1 MQKPKEIEDVINEIS
16 AHPASRV
23 KVAVSDIDGVLRGK
37 YIDKTKALSAVEK
50 GFGFCG
56 VIFGWDCHDTLYDK
70 NKISGWH
77 NGFPDMQAKLDPHT
91 LRSIPWEG
99 DLPFM
104 LGDFS
109 EDPNASHM
117 CCPRAALKRVVK
129 KANDMG
135 YDPKVGM
142 EFEWFNFKETP
153 ESLVEKGWDN
163 LTPLTPGMFGY
174 SVTRQ
179 GHNREFFETLF
190 EEMGKFGVPLEG
202 LHTET
207 GPGVLEAAIRYSDAL
222 EAADRAILYK
232 TSTKEIA
239 ARFGIMPT
247 FMARWNEE
255 LPGSSGH
262 LHQSLWTKNGS
273 AFHNSSAQHEM
284 SDVMKSYLAGQ
295 IRALPEM
302 LLFQAPTPN
311 SFRRLVEGFW
321 APTSSTWGVDNRTAA
336 HRIISAGPAT
346 RIEVRVTGADANP
359 YLAMAASI
367 AAGLDGVENKLSLEQ
382 EALSG
387 SAYEKSN
394 GKKFPKTYEDAV
406 NKLEG
411 SELARKILGSEFVD
425 HYVNSRRWE
434 GECLKNSDI
443 LKERER
449 YFEVI

>member
-23 KVAVSDIDGVLRGK
+23 KVAVADIDGVLRGK
-37 YIDKTKALSAVEK
+37 YIDKQKALTAVEK

-56 VIFGWDCHDTLYDK
+56 VIFGWDCHDAIYHQ

-91 LRSIPWEG
+91 LRAIPWEG

-109 EDPNASHM
+109 EDPHAAM
-117 CCPRAALKRVVK
+117 ACCPRSLLKRVVK
-129 KANDMG
+129 KAFDMG
-135 YDPKVGM
+135 HEPMVGM

-174 SVTRQ
+174 SVTRH
-179 GHNREFFETLF
+179 GHNREYFETLF
-190 EEMGKFGVPLEG
+190 EELNRFGVPLEG

-207 GPGVLEAAIRYSDAL
+207 GPGVLEAAIRYTNAL

-232 TSTKEIA
+232 TSAKEIA

-247 FMARWNEE
+247 FMARWHEE
-255 LPGSSGH
+255 YPGSSGH
-262 LHQSLWTKNGS
+262 LHQSLWNKEGS
-273 AFHNSSAQHEM
+273 AFHDPSDENQMSEM
-284 SDVMKSYLAGQ
+284 MKSYLAGQ

-321 APTSSTWGVDNRTAA
+321 APTSSTWGIDNRTAA
-336 HRIISAGPAT
+336 HRIIPGGSAT

-367 AAGLDGVENKLSLEQ
+367 GAGLNGIEEKLSLDQ

-394 GKKFPKTYEDAV
+394 GQPFPKNYEAAIDR
-406 NKLEG
+406 LDS
-411 SELARKILGSEFVD
+411 SELARKILGSEFVE
-425 HYVNSRRWE
+425 HFVNSRRWE
-434 GECLKNSDI
+434 AKCTKGSDI
-443 LKERER
+443 LKERAR